1 MSVLLTRGTRLS
13 QPQGPVEV
21 DWANPIARKF
31 SVILSGA
38 DWPTRNL
45 ANLAYQPTLLDGGVV
60 SASVTAQGKTRL
72 FSGQPTSGIGLDE
85 SCYVVAKESVSMT
98 GPFTFFAWLRPS
110 TFQQGNPDYITGI
123 VSAYQQVSGT
133 NNAPVMR
140 FGGGAVAGTAK
151 RLFVYANIGGVDRS
165 ILDSVD
171 AVAGVTYFVVCTYDG
186 AALKLWKNGALVGS
200 VSCSGA
206 VRTDAYTALTF
217 LSDYQNISTGKAGN
231 QPRGFSGDFI
241 LGGAAP
247 YGVTSTEALSLYAN
261 PWQLFKPVQ
270 RRVWFD
276 GGAAASGNSQ
286 TIAFTLDDITS
297 SVSQT
302 LSHSQSAAFTLD
314 SISST
319 VNQAVTHSQSLSATL
334 DDITASIS
342 QELAGAKSQSIA
354 FTLDGIAT
362 SVSQTASHAQSLA
375 VTLDDVTVAISQ
387 SAAPSSKDQSIAIT
401 LDDIFVDIKQAGPRR
416 RRASGGKRN
425 YIIKGKK
432 YHLNDYELAVMIQGM
447 LEEVERS
454 DVEIDDGEAVK
465 KVSRRVWKQL
475 KESNAQ
481 LDFTL
486 KELQSKV
493 AIQEIDDED
502 DIALLML

>member
-1 MSVLLTRGTRLS
+1 MAQGIWTPGGSFDR

-21 DWANPIARKF
+21 DWANPIARNLSI
-31 SVILSGA
+31 SVPLGG
-38 DWPTRNL
+38 DTRNIV
-45 ANLAYQPTLLDGGVV
+45 PGVSPQTASSGHKIAASSIGQV
-60 SASVTAQGKTRL
+60 SE
-72 FSGQPTSGIGLDE
+72 F
-85 SCYVVAKESVSMT
+85 T
-98 GPFTFFAWLRPS
+98 GT
-110 TFQQGNPDYITGI
+110 TNGI
-123 VSAYQQVSGT
+123 VHAFDAPSFPITISALIFASGS
-133 NNAPVMR
+133 
-140 FGGGAVAGTAK
+140 GGGAVCALTGPFGGDNWWTHTLEVSATQIFSNTAAGGGTDASINYALPAVGRWYHAALVVASATDRRLYVNGELVGTSTAS
-151 RLFVYANIGGVDRS
+151 RSFPAFAEARIGSIGGNW
-165 ILDSVD
+165 
-171 AVAGVTYFVVCTYDG
+171 GG
-186 AALKLWKNGALVGS
+186 ASKLVGLAADVNVWRRALVLPEIQFI
-200 VSCSGA
+200 SG
-206 VRTDAYTALTF
+206 VQWPLLRDT
-217 LSDYQNISTGKAGN
+217 SDILIFDMGAG
-231 QPRGFSGDFI
+231 
-241 LGGAAP
+241 GG
-247 YGVTSTEALSLYAN
+247 T
-261 PWQLFKPVQ
+261 
-270 RRVWFD
+270 
-276 GGAAASGNSQ
+276 SQ
-286 TIAFTLDDITS
+286 TIAFTLDDLTS

-314 SISST
+314 GISST

-334 DDITASIS
+334 DDVTASIS

-354 FTLDGIAT
+354 FTLDGITA
-362 SVSQTASHAQSLA
+362 SVSQTASHSQSLA
-375 VTLDDVTVAISQ
+375 ATLDDVTVSISQ
-387 SAAPSSKDQSIAIT
+387 SAAPSSKDQSLAIT

-416 RRASGGKRN
+416 RQAGGKRN

>member
-13 QPQGPVEV
+13 QPPGPVEV
-21 DWANPIARKF
+21 NWANPLTAGIGFVFTPNTLFGADVVNRYDDFSAAPLGRVKRYAAGAVIPYDQFTSARINSSGPKTYLAWAIHDQASTFYGLMGNLNASGNGIHVRPTSTNLRVRINSSTEFLGPTYSVGGEYLQIFSISGSRVIF
-31 SVILSGA
+31 SV
-38 DWPTRNL
+38 N
-45 ANLAYQPTLLDGGVV
+45 GVEHV
-60 SASVTAQGKTRL
+60 NTASAAL
-72 FSGQPTSGIGLDE
+72 PNAFSE
-85 SCYVVAKESVSMT
+85 SLTVGE
-98 GPFTFFAWLRPS
+98 
-110 TFQQGNPDYITGI
+110 DYL
-123 VSAYQQVSGT
+123 
-133 NNAPVMR
+133 N
-140 FGGGAVAGTAK
+140 
-151 RLFVYANIGGVDRS
+151 
-165 ILDSVD
+165 
-171 AVAGVTYFVVCTYDG
+171 TYFMGRVYL
-186 AALKLWKNGALVGS
+186 AAVWN
-200 VSCSGA
+200 
-206 VRTDAYTALTF
+206 R
-217 LSDYQNISTGKAGN
+217 
-231 QPRGFSGDFI
+231 
-241 LGGAAP
+241 
-247 YGVTSTEALSLYAN
+247 ALSSAEIKQLSAN

-270 RRVWFD
+270 RQIWVPVSA
-276 GGAAASGNSQ
+276 GGGGTSQ
-286 TIAFTLDDITS
+286 TIAFTLDDLTA

-314 SISST
+314 GISST

-334 DDITASIS
+334 GDITASIS

-354 FTLDGIAT
+354 FTLDGITA

-375 VTLDDVTVAISQ
+375 ITLDDVTVAISQ
-387 SAAPSSKDQSIAIT
+387 SAAPSSKDQSLAIT

-416 RRASGGKRN
+416 RQAGGKRN

-432 YHLNDYELAVMIQGM
+432 YHLNDYELAAMIQGM

>member
-13 QPQGPVEV
+13 QPQGPVEI
-21 DWANPIARKF
+21 DWADP
-31 SVILSGA
+31 LSNKLLLAVVGGNVLYDA
-38 DWPTRNL
+38 ANKAPLTRSGL
-45 ANLAYQPTLLDGGVV
+45 
-60 SASVTAQGKTRL
+60 SASAGVRGL
-72 FSGQPTSGIGLDE
+72 GI
-85 SCYVVAKESVSMT
+85 ST
-98 GPFTFFAWLRPS
+98 GT
-110 TFQQGNPDYITGI
+110 
-123 VSAYQQVSGT
+123 
-133 NNAPVMR
+133 
-140 FGGGAVAGTAK
+140 VAGTGILLLPNTDRY
-151 RLFVYANIGGVDRS
+151 RLVGTDCTIFALASTHPTDTGIHTIWSVRDASTQVSQLTVDPAS
-165 ILDSVD
+165 NNMNYVL
-171 AVAGVTYFVVCTYDG
+171 AGV
-186 AALKLWKNGALVGS
+186 
-200 VSCSGA
+200 SGA
-206 VRTDAYTALTF
+206 GLSASGPIKNKTWFAMTLTGTTIG
-217 LSDYQNISTGKAGN
+217 LYMDGQ
-231 QPRGFSGDFI
+231 SGAITPSGQFT
-241 LGGAAP
+241 
-247 YGVTSTEALSLYAN
+247 TSTINPALYNRNSGGRGWAGQNYLTLIFERGLSATEIKQLADN
-261 PWQLFKPVQ
+261 PWQLFAPIKRQIWVPVSA
-270 RRVWFD
+270 
-276 GGAAASGNSQ
+276 GGGGTSQ

-314 SISST
+314 GISST
-319 VNQAVTHSQSLSATL
+319 VNQAVTHSQSLGATL

-342 QELAGAKSQSIA
+342 QSILGANNQSLSITLDDVTVSVSQTASHGQSAA
-354 FTLDGIAT
+354 FTLDDITA

-375 VTLDDVTVAISQ
+375 VTLDDVTVSISQ
-387 SAAPSSKDQSIAIT
+387 SAAPSSKDQSLAIT

-416 RRASGGKRN
+416 RQAGGKRN

>member
-21 DWANPIARKF
+21 DWANPLA
-31 SVILSGA
+31 SGA
-38 DWPTRNL
+38 IRFYKMSDL
-45 ANLAYQPTLLDGGVV
+45 
-60 SASVTAQGKTRL
+60 
-72 FSGQPTSGIGLDE
+72 
-85 SCYVVAKESVSMT
+85 T
-98 GPFTFFAWLRPS
+98 G
-110 TFQQGNPDYITGI
+110 
-123 VSAYQQVSGT
+123 
-133 NNAPVMR
+133 
-140 FGGGAVAGTAK
+140 
-151 RLFVYANIGGVDRS
+151 
-165 ILDSVD
+165 LDSVTKLFGSYANNPSILAGPSGLSVDFNGSNNRLVVD
-171 AVAGVTYFVVCTYDG
+171 AIRSTVGATQLMLSATIKPDTNTVAQNIIRQGYI
-186 AALKLWKNGALVGS
+186 GS
-200 VSCSGA
+200 FQFFLRIESTGKVSFSLNLNSGA
-206 VRTDAYTALTF
+206 VTLLSATGISTSKYTNIICVFDGASSKIYLDGVLDASTTAAGYIATPTSYPPASIGARITNDSTASSFDQYFNGAIRDVSLF
-217 LSDYQNISTGKAGN
+217 LSSPDDASVKSIS
-231 QPRGFSGDFI
+231 
-241 LGGAAP
+241 
-247 YGVTSTEALSLYAN
+247 AN

-276 GGAAASGNSQ
+276 GGAAAGGTSQ
-286 TIAFTLDDITS
+286 TIAFTLEDLTS

-314 SISST
+314 GISST
-319 VNQAVTHSQSLSATL
+319 VNQAVTHSQSLGATL
-334 DDITASIS
+334 DDVTASIS

-354 FTLDGIAT
+354 FTLDGITA

-375 VTLDDVTVAISQ
+375 ITLDDVTVAISQ
-387 SAAPSSKDQSIAIT
+387 SAAPSSKDQSLAIT

-416 RRASGGKRN
+416 RQAGGKRN

-493 AIQEIDDED
+493 AIQDIDDED

>member
-1 MSVLLTRGTRLS
+1 MIAGRIQGGVASVWSHGIKRASTTVTGTARGLGTVSGSVLVVGVFAGLS
-13 QPQGPVEV
+13 AQRMES
-21 DWANPIARKF
+21 AIY
-31 SVILSGA
+31 SG
-38 DWPTRNL
+38 
-45 ANLAYQPTLLDGGVV
+45 
-60 SASVTAQGKTRL
+60 
-72 FSGQPTSGIGLDE
+72 F
-85 SCYVVAKESVSMT
+85 
-98 GPFTFFAWLRPS
+98 
-110 TFQQGNPDYITGI
+110 
-123 VSAYQQVSGT
+123 
-133 NNAPVMR
+133 
-140 FGGGAVAGTAK
+140 
-151 RLFVYANIGGVDRS
+151 
-165 ILDSVD
+165 
-171 AVAGVTYFVVCTYDG
+171 YFNR
-186 AALKLWKNGALVGS
+186 A
-200 VSCSGA
+200 
-206 VRTDAYTALTF
+206 
-217 LSDYQNISTGKAGN
+217 LSDAEIASIS
-231 QPRGFSGDFI
+231 
-241 LGGAAP
+241 
-247 YGVTSTEALSLYAN
+247 AN

-276 GGAAASGNSQ
+276 GGAAAGGASQ
-286 TIAFTLDDITS
+286 TIAFTLDDLTS

-314 SISST
+314 GISST
-319 VNQAVTHSQSLSATL
+319 VNQAATHSQSLGATL

-354 FTLDGIAT
+354 FTLDGITA
-362 SVSQTASHAQSLA
+362 SVSQTASHAQSLG

-416 RRASGGKRN
+416 RQAGGKRN

>member
-1 MSVLLTRGTRLS
+1 
-13 QPQGPVEV
+13 
-21 DWANPIARKF
+21 
-31 SVILSGA
+31 
-38 DWPTRNL
+38 
-45 ANLAYQPTLLDGGVV
+45 
-60 SASVTAQGKTRL
+60 
-72 FSGQPTSGIGLDE
+72 
-85 SCYVVAKESVSMT
+85 MT
-98 GPFTFFAWLRPS
+98 GVQTCALPICFPVTISTISGYFANRSTADRP
-110 TFQQGNPDYITGI
+110 
-123 VSAYQQVSGT
+123 
-133 NNAPVMR
+133 
-140 FGGGAVAGTAK
+140 FGGAIHAI
-151 RLFVYANIGGVDRS
+151 Y
-165 ILDSVD
+165 LDYSLAD
-171 AVAGVTYFVVCTYDG
+171 
-186 AALKLWKNGALVGS
+186 
-200 VSCSGA
+200 
-206 VRTDAYTALTF
+206 
-217 LSDYQNISTGKAGN
+217 
-231 QPRGFSGDFI
+231 PRN
-241 LGGAAP
+241 
-247 YGVTSTEALSLYAN
+247 VQRWTAN

-276 GGAAASGNSQ
+276 GGAAAGGASQ
-286 TIAFTLDDITS
+286 TIAFTLDDLTS

-314 SISST
+314 GISST
-319 VNQAVTHSQSLSATL
+319 VNQAATHSQSLSATL

-342 QELAGAKSQSIA
+342 QSILGANNQSLSITLDDVTASVSQTASHGQSAA
-354 FTLDGIAT
+354 FTLDGITA

-375 VTLDDVTVAISQ
+375 VTLDDVTVSIIQ

-416 RRASGGKRN
+416 RQAGGKRN